1 VKKRTVCQLQ
11 LLSGKQYGGTR
22 TVAARAGPKRANGH
36 RGFVMSHI
44 LSDDVIKPIR
54 RPNSY
59 WFYEPLGSFKRDYM
73 MTNVKKN
80 NVVEIHAQK

>member
-1 VKKRTVCQLQ
+1 
-11 LLSGKQYGGTR
+11 
-22 TVAARAGPKRANGH
+22 
-36 RGFVMSHI
+36 MSHI

-59 WFYEPLGSFKRDYM
+59 WLYEPLGSFKRDYDDECQ
-73 MTNVKKN
+73 KK